1 MAEETWRP
9 LKEAVV
15 GHDDFLEVRRGDYE
29 VPGGKHVEGYWTFRE
44 RDSVHIAAVTPDRE
58 LLLVRQYRLGPDAFL
73 YECPAGFLEQG
84 ETDPLERAKGELRE
98 ETGYQTERWHSLGV
112 FHETVN
118 RMRKNSYCFLALDA
132 RQVAEQKLDSTESVR
147 FERVPLAE
155 VRRMVRDG
163 EITAANTLALLCKAL
178 LFMEAL

>member
-1 MAEETWRP
+1 MPEEKWRV
-9 LKEAVV
+9 LQEATV

-29 VPGGKHVEGYWTFRE
+29 VPGGKHIEGFWTFRE
-44 RDSVHIAAVTPDRE
+44 RDSVHIAAVTPERE

-73 YECPAGFLEQG
+73 YECPAGFLEDG
-84 ETDPLERAKGELRE
+84 ETDPLERARRELHE
-98 ETGYQTERWHSLGV
+98 ETGSQSERWHALGV

-118 RMRKNSYCFLALDA
+118 RMRKTCYCFLALDA
-132 RQVAEQKLDSTESVR
+132 RQVAEQELDSTEAVQ
-147 FERVPLAE
+147 FERMPLAE

-163 EITAANTLALLCKAL
+163 EITAANTLALLCKAM